1 MFAPFYLHPETPPE
15 GMAPRRIVQ
24 PEAPPTPMEARGES
38 LGITFRRGRTWASN
52 SYISLQAAEFA
63 REYGDEWAFHRRMFK
78 AYFDELE
85 NIGDLDNVVRI
96 GAEAGLDEAGL
107 RAALEEGRYKQMVDE
122 GIGWSRAIGVTAI
135 PTFVFNEQYGMVGA
149 QELPAFR
156 QMMAKIGQPPK
167 Q

>member
-15 GMAPRRIVQ
+15 GMAPRRIVP
-24 PEAPPTPMEARGES
+24 PEAPPTPMEERGRN
-38 LGITFRRGRTWASN
+38 LGITFRRGRSWASN

-78 AYFDELE
+78 AYFDDLE
-85 NIGDLDNVVRI
+85 NIGDLDTVVRI
-96 GAEAGLDEAGL
+96 GAESGLDDTSL
-107 RAALEEGRYKQMVDE
+107 RAALEDGRYRSIVDE
-122 GIGWSRAIGVTAI
+122 GISWSRAIGVTAI

-156 QMMAKIGQPPK
+156 QMMAKIGQAPRT
-167 Q
+167 

>member
-1 MFAPFYLHPETPPE
+1 
-15 GMAPRRIVQ
+15 MAPRRIVP

-107 RAALEEGRYKQMVDE
+107 RTALEEGRYKQMVDE